1 MPENPLLADFGKIL
15 RSIRGKKKLQQ
26 QDLVDL
32 SGLTIRTIQRMEAG
46 KNLNLNSMYLI
57 ARILNFNYWVL
68 QCESWTIEQ
77 ANLKIIS
84 LIDELDSLSDRLTF
98 EQIRV
103 VRYVKEEIS
112 RTANIK
118 LVADNWEVRL
128 FFKNIV
134 NAFIFSNILPKNR
147 VNGKNLNRI
156 ISKNLKD
163 IRKRLKI
170 SQEMMSE
177 KIGIDFD
184 ALKRAESGQVCSL
197 TTLLQI
203 SDALRI
209 PINKLL
215 TTKGRTIDNILEDI
229 FSVAVLIDTIYN
241 I

>member
-15 RSIRGKKKLQQ
+15 RSIRRKKKLQQ

-32 SGLTIRTIQRMEAG
+32 SGLTIRTVQRMEAG

-77 ANLKIIS
+77 ANLKIID
-84 LIDELDSLSDRLTF
+84 LVRELDYIPDQLTLD
-98 EQIRV
+98 QIRIV
-103 VRYVKEEIS
+103 QYVKTEIS
-112 RTANIK
+112 RTANVK
-118 LVADNWEVRL
+118 LVEDNWEVRL

-134 NAFIFSNILPKNR
+134 NAFIFSNILPTNR

-170 SQEMMSE
+170 SQEIMSE

-184 ALKRAESGQVCSL
+184 AFKRAESGQVCSL

-209 PINKLL
+209 PIDKLL
-215 TTKGRTIDNILEDI
+215 TTKRRTINDILEDI
-229 FSVAVLIDTIYN
+229 FSVAVLIDTIKY
-241 I
+241 

>member
-15 RSIRGKKKLQQ
+15 RSIRRKKKLQQ
-26 QDLVDL
+26 QDLVEL
-32 SGLTIRTIQRMEAG
+32 SGLTIRTVQRMEAG

-77 ANLKIIS
+77 ANLKIID
-84 LIDELDSLSDRLTF
+84 LVRELDYISDQLTLD
-98 EQIRV
+98 QIRIV
-103 VRYVKEEIS
+103 QYVKTEIS
-112 RTANIK
+112 RTANVK
-118 LVADNWEVRL
+118 LVEDNWEVRL

-134 NAFIFSNILPKNR
+134 NAFIFSSILPKNR
-147 VNGKNLNRI
+147 INGKNLNRI

-163 IRKRLKI
+163 MRKRLKI

-209 PINKLL
+209 PIDKLL

>member
-15 RSIRGKKKLQQ
+15 RSIRRKKKLQQ

-32 SGLTIRTIQRMEAG
+32 SGLTIRTVQRMEAG
-46 KNLNLNSMYLI
+46 KNLNLNSTYLI

-77 ANLKIIS
+77 ANLKIVD
-84 LIDELDSLSDRLTF
+84 LVRELDYVSDQLTLD
-98 EQIRV
+98 QIRIV
-103 VRYVKEEIS
+103 QYIKTEIS
-112 RTANIK
+112 RTANVK
-118 LVADNWEVRL
+118 LVEDNWEVRL

-134 NAFIFSNILPKNR
+134 NAFIFSSILPKNR
-147 VNGKNLNRI
+147 INGKNLNRI

-163 IRKRLKI
+163 MRKRLKI

-177 KIGIDFD
+177 KIGIDFG

-209 PINKLL
+209 PIDKLL
-215 TTKGRTIDNILEDI
+215 TTKRRTINDILEDI
-229 FSVAVLIDTIYN
+229 FSVAVLIDTIKY
-241 I
+241 

>member
-46 KNLNLNSMYLI
+46 KNLNLNSTYLI

-68 QCESWTIEQ
+68 QCENWTIEQ

-103 VRYVKEEIS
+103 VQYVKEEIS

-134 NAFIFSNILPKNR
+134 NAFIFSNILPTNR

-170 SQEMMSE
+170 SQEIISE

-184 ALKRAESGQVCSL
+184 AFKRAESGQVCSL

-209 PINKLL
+209 PIDKLL
-215 TTKGRTIDNILEDI
+215 TTKSRTINDILEDI
-229 FSVAVLIDTIYN
+229 FSVAVLIDTIKY
-241 I
+241 

>member
-15 RSIRGKKKLQQ
+15 RSIRRKKKLQQ

-32 SGLTIRTIQRMEAG
+32 SGLTIRTVQRMEAG

-77 ANLKIIS
+77 ANLKIID
-84 LIDELDSLSDRLTF
+84 LVMELDYISDQLTLD
-98 EQIRV
+98 QIRIV
-103 VRYVKEEIS
+103 QYVKTEIS
-112 RTANIK
+112 RTANVK
-118 LVADNWEVRL
+118 LVEDNWEVRL

-134 NAFIFSNILPKNR
+134 NAFIFSSILPKNR
-147 VNGKNLNRI
+147 INGKNLNRI

-163 IRKRLKI
+163 MRKRLKI

-209 PINKLL
+209 PIDKLL

>member
-15 RSIRGKKKLQQ
+15 RSIRRKKKLQQ

-32 SGLTIRTIQRMEAG
+32 SGLTIRTVQRMEAG

-77 ANLKIIS
+77 ANLKIID
-84 LIDELDSLSDRLTF
+84 LVRELDYISDQLTLD
-98 EQIRV
+98 QIRIV
-103 VRYVKEEIS
+103 QYVKTEIS
-112 RTANIK
+112 RTANVK
-118 LVADNWEVRL
+118 LVEDNWEVRL

-134 NAFIFSNILPKNR
+134 NAFIFSSILPKNR

-163 IRKRLKI
+163 MRKRLKI

-209 PINKLL
+209 PIDKLL
-215 TTKGRTIDNILEDI
+215 TTKRRTINDILEDI
-229 FSVAVLIDTIYN
+229 FSVAVLIDTIKY
-241 I
+241 

>member
-1 MPENPLLADFGKIL
+1 
-15 RSIRGKKKLQQ
+15 
-26 QDLVDL
+26 
-32 SGLTIRTIQRMEAG
+32 
-46 KNLNLNSMYLI
+46 MYLI
-57 ARILNFNYWVL
+57 ARVLNFNYWVL
-68 QCESWTIEQ
+68 QCKSWTIEQ
-77 ANLKIIS
+77 AHLKIID
-84 LIDELDSLSDRLTF
+84 LVRELDYISDQLTLG
-98 EQIRV
+98 QIRIV
-103 VRYVKEEIS
+103 QYVKTEIS
-112 RTANIK
+112 RTANVK
-118 LVADNWEVRL
+118 LVEDNWEVRL

-134 NAFIFSNILPKNR
+134 NAFIFSSILPKNR
-147 VNGKNLNRI
+147 INGKNLNRI

-184 ALKRAESGQVCSL
+184 AFKRAESGQVCSL

-209 PINKLL
+209 PMDKLL

>member
-15 RSIRGKKKLQQ
+15 RSIRRKKKLQQ

-32 SGLTIRTIQRMEAG
+32 SGLTIRTVQRMEAG
-46 KNLNLNSMYLI
+46 KNLNLNSTYLI

-77 ANLKIIS
+77 ANLKIVD
-84 LIDELDSLSDRLTF
+84 LVRELDYVSDQLTLD
-98 EQIRV
+98 QIRIV
-103 VRYVKEEIS
+103 QYIKTEIS
-112 RTANIK
+112 RTANVK
-118 LVADNWEVRL
+118 LVEDNWEVRL

-134 NAFIFSNILPKNR
+134 NAFIFSSILPKNR
-147 VNGKNLNRI
+147 INGKNLNRI

-163 IRKRLKI
+163 MRKRLKI

-209 PINKLL
+209 PIDKLL
-215 TTKGRTIDNILEDI
+215 TTKRRTINDILEDI
-229 FSVAVLIDTIYN
+229 FSVAVLIDTIKY
-241 I
+241 

>member
-15 RSIRGKKKLQQ
+15 RSIRRKKKLQQ

-32 SGLTIRTIQRMEAG
+32 SGLTIRTVQRMEAG
-46 KNLNLNSMYLI
+46 KNLNLNSVYLI

-77 ANLKIIS
+77 ANLKIID
-84 LIDELDSLSDRLTF
+84 LVRELDYISDQLTLD
-98 EQIRV
+98 QIRIV
-103 VRYVKEEIS
+103 QYVKTEIS
-112 RTANIK
+112 RTANVK
-118 LVADNWEVRL
+118 LVEDNWEIRL

-134 NAFIFSNILPKNR
+134 NAFIFSSILPKNR
-147 VNGKNLNRI
+147 INGKNLNRI

-163 IRKRLKI
+163 MRKRLKI

-209 PINKLL
+209 PIDKLL
-215 TTKGRTIDNILEDI
+215 TTKRRTINDILEDI
-229 FSVAVLIDTIYN
+229 FSVAVLIDTIKY
-241 I
+241 

>member
-15 RSIRGKKKLQQ
+15 RSIRRKKKLQQ

-32 SGLTIRTIQRMEAG
+32 SGLTIRTVQRMEAG

-77 ANLKIIS
+77 ANLKIID
-84 LIDELDSLSDRLTF
+84 LVRELDYISDQLTLD
-98 EQIRV
+98 QIRIV
-103 VRYVKEEIS
+103 QYVKTEIS
-112 RTANIK
+112 RTANVK
-118 LVADNWEVRL
+118 LVEDNWEVRL

-134 NAFIFSNILPKNR
+134 NAFIFSSILPRNR

-163 IRKRLKI
+163 MRKRLKI

-209 PINKLL
+209 PIDKLL
-215 TTKGRTIDNILEDI
+215 TTKRRTINDILEDI
-229 FSVAVLIDTIYN
+229 FSVAVLIDTIKY
-241 I
+241 

>member
-15 RSIRGKKKLQQ
+15 RSIRRKKKLQQ

-32 SGLTIRTIQRMEAG
+32 SGLTIRTVQRMEAG

-77 ANLKIIS
+77 ANLKIID
-84 LIDELDSLSDRLTF
+84 LVRELDYISDQLTLD
-98 EQIRV
+98 QIRIV
-103 VRYVKEEIS
+103 QYVKTEIS
-112 RTANIK
+112 RTANVK
-118 LVADNWEVRL
+118 LVEDNWEVRL

-134 NAFIFSNILPKNR
+134 NAFIFSSILPKNR
-147 VNGKNLNRI
+147 INGKNLNRI

-163 IRKRLKI
+163 MRKRLKI

-209 PINKLL
+209 PIDKLL
-215 TTKGRTIDNILEDI
+215 TTKRRTINDILEDI
-229 FSVAVLIDTIYN
+229 FSVAVLIDTIKY
-241 I
+241 

>member
-15 RSIRGKKKLQQ
+15 RSIRRKKKLQQ

-32 SGLTIRTIQRMEAG
+32 SGLTIRTVQRMEAG

-77 ANLKIIS
+77 ANLKIID
-84 LIDELDSLSDRLTF
+84 LVRELDYISDQLTLD
-98 EQIRV
+98 QIRIV
-103 VRYVKEEIS
+103 QYVKTEIS
-112 RTANIK
+112 RTANVK
-118 LVADNWEVRL
+118 LVEDNWEVRL

-134 NAFIFSNILPKNR
+134 NAFIFSNILPTNR

-170 SQEMMSE
+170 SQEIMSE

-184 ALKRAESGQVCSL
+184 AFKRAESGQVCSL

-209 PINKLL
+209 PIDKLL
-215 TTKGRTIDNILEDI
+215 TTKRRTINDILEDI
-229 FSVAVLIDTIYN
+229 FSVAVLIDTIKY
-241 I
+241 

>member
-15 RSIRGKKKLQQ
+15 RSIRRKKKLQQ

-32 SGLTIRTIQRMEAG
+32 SGLTIRTVQRMEAG

-77 ANLKIIS
+77 ANLKIID
-84 LIDELDSLSDRLTF
+84 LVRELDYISDQLTLD
-98 EQIRV
+98 QIRIV
-103 VRYVKEEIS
+103 QYVKTEIS
-112 RTANIK
+112 RTANVK
-118 LVADNWEVRL
+118 LVEDNWEVRL

-134 NAFIFSNILPKNR
+134 NAFIFSSILPKNR

-163 IRKRLKI
+163 MRKRLKI

-197 TTLLQI
+197 TRLLQI

-209 PINKLL
+209 PIDKLL
-215 TTKGRTIDNILEDI
+215 TTKRRTINDILEDI
-229 FSVAVLIDTIYN
+229 FSVAVLIDTIKY
-241 I
+241 

>member
-46 KNLNLNSMYLI
+46 KNLNLNSTYLI

-68 QCESWTIEQ
+68 QCENWTIEQ

-103 VRYVKEEIS
+103 VQYVKEEIS

-134 NAFIFSNILPKNR
+134 NAFIFSNILPTNR

-170 SQEMMSE
+170 SQEIMSE

-184 ALKRAESGQVCSL
+184 AFKRAESGQVCSL

-209 PINKLL
+209 PIDKLL
-215 TTKGRTIDNILEDI
+215 TTKSRTINDILEDI
-229 FSVAVLIDTIYN
+229 FSVAVLIDTIKY
-241 I
+241 

>member
-15 RSIRGKKKLQQ
+15 RSIRRKKKLQQ

-32 SGLTIRTIQRMEAG
+32 SGLTIRTVQRMEAG

-68 QCESWTIEQ
+68 QCESWMIEQ
-77 ANLKIIS
+77 ANLKIID
-84 LIDELDSLSDRLTF
+84 LVRELDYISDQLTLD
-98 EQIRV
+98 QIRIV
-103 VRYVKEEIS
+103 QYVKTEIS
-112 RTANIK
+112 RTANVK
-118 LVADNWEVRL
+118 LVEDNWEVRL

-134 NAFIFSNILPKNR
+134 NAFIFSNILPTNR

-170 SQEMMSE
+170 SQEIMSE

-184 ALKRAESGQVCSL
+184 AFKRAESGQVCSL

-209 PINKLL
+209 PIDKLL
-215 TTKGRTIDNILEDI
+215 TTKRRTINDILEDI
-229 FSVAVLIDTIYN
+229 FSVAVLIDTIKY
-241 I
+241 

>member
-1 MPENPLLADFGKIL
+1 MPENPLLADFDKIL
-15 RSIRGKKKLQQ
+15 RSIRRKKKLQQ

-32 SGLTIRTIQRMEAG
+32 SGLTIRTVQRMEAG

-77 ANLKIIS
+77 ANLKIID
-84 LIDELDSLSDRLTF
+84 LVRELDYISDQLTLD
-98 EQIRV
+98 QIRIV
-103 VRYVKEEIS
+103 QYVKTEIS
-112 RTANIK
+112 RTANVK
-118 LVADNWEVRL
+118 LVEDNWEVRL

-134 NAFIFSNILPKNR
+134 NAFIFSNILPTNR

-170 SQEMMSE
+170 SQEIMSE

-184 ALKRAESGQVCSL
+184 AFKRAESGQVCSL

-209 PINKLL
+209 PIDKLL
-215 TTKGRTIDNILEDI
+215 TTKRRTINDILEDI
-229 FSVAVLIDTIYN
+229 FSVAVLIDTIKY
-241 I
+241 

>member
-15 RSIRGKKKLQQ
+15 RSIRRKKKLQQ

-32 SGLTIRTIQRMEAG
+32 SGLTIRTVQRMEAG

-77 ANLKIIS
+77 ANLKIID
-84 LIDELDSLSDRLTF
+84 LVRELDYISDQLTLD
-98 EQIRV
+98 QIRIV
-103 VRYVKEEIS
+103 QYVKTEIS
-112 RTANIK
+112 RTANVK
-118 LVADNWEVRL
+118 LVEDNWEVRL

-134 NAFIFSNILPKNR
+134 NAFIFSSILPKNR
-147 VNGKNLNRI
+147 INGKNLNRI

-163 IRKRLKI
+163 MRKRLKI

-209 PINKLL
+209 PIDKLL

>member
-15 RSIRGKKKLQQ
+15 RSIRRKKKLQQ

-32 SGLTIRTIQRMEAG
+32 SGLTIRTVQRMEAG
-46 KNLNLNSMYLI
+46 KNLNLNSTYLI

-77 ANLKIIS
+77 ANLKIVD
-84 LIDELDSLSDRLTF
+84 LVRELDYVSDQLTLD
-98 EQIRV
+98 QIRIV
-103 VRYVKEEIS
+103 QYIKTEIS
-112 RTANIK
+112 RTANVK
-118 LVADNWEVRL
+118 LVEDNWEVRL

-134 NAFIFSNILPKNR
+134 NAFIFSNILPTNR

-170 SQEMMSE
+170 SQEIMSE

-184 ALKRAESGQVCSL
+184 AFKRAESGQVCSL

-209 PINKLL
+209 PIDKLL
-215 TTKGRTIDNILEDI
+215 TTKRRTINDILEDI
-229 FSVAVLIDTIYN
+229 FSVAVLIDTIKY
-241 I
+241 

>member
-46 KNLNLNSMYLI
+46 KNLNLNSTYLI

-103 VRYVKEEIS
+103 VQYVKEEIS

-134 NAFIFSNILPKNR
+134 NAFIFSNILPTNR
-147 VNGKNLNRI
+147 VNEKNLNRI

-170 SQEMMSE
+170 SQEIMSE
-177 KIGIDFD
+177 KIDIDFD
-184 ALKRAESGQVCSL
+184 AFKRAESGQVCSL

-209 PINKLL
+209 PIDKLL
-215 TTKGRTIDNILEDI
+215 TTKRRTINDILEDI
-229 FSVAVLIDTIYN
+229 FSVAVLIDTIKY
-241 I
+241 

>member
-15 RSIRGKKKLQQ
+15 RSIRRKKKLQQ

-32 SGLTIRTIQRMEAG
+32 SGLTIRTVQRMEAG

-77 ANLKIIS
+77 ANLKIID
-84 LIDELDSLSDRLTF
+84 LVMELDYISDQLTLD
-98 EQIRV
+98 QIRIV
-103 VRYVKEEIS
+103 QYVKTEIS
-112 RTANIK
+112 RTANVK
-118 LVADNWEVRL
+118 LVEDNWEVRL

-134 NAFIFSNILPKNR
+134 NAFIFSSILPKNR
-147 VNGKNLNRI
+147 INGKNLNRI

-163 IRKRLKI
+163 MRKRLKI

-209 PINKLL
+209 PIDKLL
-215 TTKGRTIDNILEDI
+215 TTKRRTINDILEDI
-229 FSVAVLIDTIYN
+229 FSVAVLIDTIKY
-241 I
+241 